1 MSTVIAFPREHYPT
15 LRIEEDASR
24 DVYWAYMHG
33 NHEVA
38 PVRSCFNS
46 ELVGDLRRYQDEL
59 GARLRNR
66 PLTTHQD
73 GGPVHLVL
81 GSVTDAFS
89 LGGDLALFSRLIQER
104 NREALHTYAHE
115 AVRLV
120 HGFHAGLHA
129 GAHTIAL
136 VQGDALGGGF
146 EIALSCHTIVAER
159 GVLMGLPEVLFD
171 LFPGMG
177 AYSFM
182 CQRVSPQVAEKIML
196 EGRMYTSDEFYK
208 MGLVDVLVPKGEG
221 LQAVEDAMRANRR
234 RPNARAALH
243 QVREPLPIGELMRI
257 TDIWVETALRLGDRS
272 IRTMDRLVRAQSRRG
287 GVTAA
292 AREVI

>member
-1 MSTVIAFPREHYPT
+1 MSTVIAFPREQYPS

-33 NHEVA
+33 NHA
-38 PVRSCFNS
+38 ARPGRSCFNS
-46 ELVGDLRRYQDEL
+46 ELVGDMRRYQDEL
-59 GARLRNR
+59 GGRLRNR
-66 PLTTHQD
+66 PIAQQHAAM
-73 GGPVHLVL
+73 VHLVI

-104 NREALHTYAHE
+104 NRDALRAYAHE

-120 HGFHAGLHA
+120 HGFHAGLNAGIHA
-129 GAHTIAL
+129 IAL
-136 VQGDALGGGF
+136 VEGDALGGGF

-182 CQRVSPQVAEKIML
+182 CQRVSSQLAEKIML
-196 EGRMYTSDEFYK
+196 EGRMYTSDEFHQ
-208 MGLVDVLVPKGEG
+208 MGLVDVLAPKGGG
-221 LQAVEDAMRANRR
+221 LQAVEDVMRSNRR
-234 RPNARAALH
+234 HPHARAALH
-243 QVREPLPIGELMRI
+243 QVRQPVPIQELMRI
-257 TDIWVETALRLGDRS
+257 TDIWVETALKLGDRS
-272 IRTMDRLVRAQSRRG
+272 IRTMERLVNAQSRRG
-287 GVTAA
+287 GVMPA
-292 AREVI
+292 AREVC

>member
-15 LRIEEDASR
+15 LRIDEDASR

-46 ELVGDLRRYQDEL
+46 QLVGDLRHYQDAL

-66 PLTTHQD
+66 PLTQQNN
-73 GGPVHLVL
+73 GPAHLVL

-104 NREALHTYAHE
+104 NRDALRTYAHE
-115 AVRLV
+115 AVHLV

-129 GAHTIAL
+129 GTHTIAL

-146 EIALSCHTIVAER
+146 EIALSCHTIVAEH

-182 CQRVSPQVAEKIML
+182 CQRISSQLAEKIML
-196 EGRMYTSDEFYK
+196 DGRMYTSDEFHK
-208 MGLVDVLVPKGEG
+208 MGLVDVLAPKGEG
-221 LQAVEDAMRANRR
+221 LQAVEDVMRANRR
-234 RPNARAALH
+234 HPNACAALH
-243 QVREPLPIGELMRI
+243 QVRQPVHMDELMRI
-257 TDIWVETALRLGDRS
+257 TDIWVETALRLGEKS
-272 IRTMDRLVRAQSRRG
+272 IRTMERLVRAQTRRG
-287 GVTAA
+287 AVTPA
-292 AREVI
+292 ARDGVR

>member
-1 MSTVIAFPREHYPT
+1 MSTVIAFPREQYPN
-15 LRIEEDASR
+15 LCIEEDASR

-46 ELVGDLRRYQDEL
+46 QLVGDLRRYQVEL
-59 GARLRNR
+59 GVRLRNR
-66 PLTTHQD
+66 PLAQQSA
-73 GGPVHLVL
+73 GPVHLVL

-89 LGGDLALFSRLIQER
+89 LGGDLALFSHLIQAR
-104 NREALHTYAHE
+104 NRKALRTYAHE

-159 GVLMGLPEVLFD
+159 GVLMGLPEVMFD

-182 CQRVSPQVAEKIML
+182 CQRVNPHLAEKIML

-234 RPNARAALH
+234 HPNARAALH
-243 QVREPLPIGELMRI
+243 QVRGPLPIGELMRI
-257 TDIWVETALRLGDRS
+257 TDIWVETALGLGEKS

-287 GVTAA
+287 GVTSA

>member
-15 LRIEEDASR
+15 LRSEEDASR
-24 DVYWAYMHG
+24 DVYWAHMHG
-33 NHEVA
+33 DHEVA

-46 ELVGDLRRYQDEL
+46 DLVGDLRRYQDEL

-66 PLTTHQD
+66 PLAHLD
-73 GGPVHLVL
+73 AGPVHLVL

-104 NREALHTYAHE
+104 NREALRAYAHE

-129 GAHTIAL
+129 GVHSIAM

-182 CQRVSPQVAEKIML
+182 CQRVSSQLAEKIML
-196 EGRMYTSDEFYK
+196 EGRMYTSDEFHK

-221 LQAVEDAMRANRR
+221 LQAVEDVMRANRR
-234 RPNARAALH
+234 HPNARAALH
-243 QVREPLPIGELMRI
+243 QVREPVPMSELMRI
-257 TDIWVETALRLGDRS
+257 TDIWVETALRLGDKS
-272 IRTMDRLVRAQSRRG
+272 IRTMERLVRAQSRRSEG
-287 GVTAA
+287 ASA
-292 AREVI
+292 AREVS

>member
-1 MSTVIAFPREHYPT
+1 MSTVIAFPRESYPT

-24 DVYWAYMHG
+24 DVHWIYMHG

-38 PVRSCFNS
+38 PVRSCFNT
-46 ELVGDLRRYQDEL
+46 ELVGDLRRYQDDL
-59 GARLRNR
+59 GSRLRNR
-66 PLTTHQD
+66 PLAQQNA
-73 GGPVHLVL
+73 GIVHLVI

-104 NREALHTYAHE
+104 NRDALRAYAHE

-120 HGFHAGLHA
+120 HGFHAGIHA
-129 GAHTIAL
+129 DAHTIAL

-182 CQRVSPQVAEKIML
+182 CQRVSPQLAEKIML
-196 EGRMYTSDEFYK
+196 EGRMYTSDEFHK
-208 MGLVDVLVPKGEG
+208 MGLVDVLAAKGGG
-221 LQAVEDAMRANRR
+221 LQAVEDAMRSNRR
-234 RPNARAALH
+234 NPHARAALH
-243 QVREPLPIGELMRI
+243 QVRQPLPIHELMRI
-257 TDIWVETALRLGDRS
+257 TDIWVETALKLGERS
-272 IRTMDRLVRAQSRRG
+272 IRTMERLVRAQSRRG
-287 GVTAA
+287 GIVPAV
-292 AREVI
+292 REVS

>member
-38 PVRSCFNS
+38 PVRSCFNN

-66 PLTTHQD
+66 PLAQQD
-73 GGPVHLVL
+73 AGPVHLVL
-81 GSVTDAFS
+81 GSITDAFS
-89 LGGDLALFSRLIQER
+89 LGGDLALFSSLIQER
-104 NREALHTYAHE
+104 NRDALRTYAHE

-159 GVLMGLPEVLFD
+159 GAVMGLPEVLFD

-182 CQRVSPQVAEKIML
+182 CQRVSPQLAEKIML
-196 EGRMYTSDEFYK
+196 EGRMYTSEEFYK
-208 MGLVDVLVPKGEG
+208 MGLVDVLAARGEG
-221 LQAVEDAMRANRR
+221 LHAVEDAIRSNRR
-234 RPNARAALH
+234 TPHARAALH
-243 QVREPLPIGELMRI
+243 QVREPVPMAELMRI
-257 TDIWVETALRLGDRS
+257 TDIWVETALKLGKKS
-272 IRTMDRLVRAQSRRG
+272 IRTMERLVRAQSRRG
-287 GVTAA
+287 ETASA
-292 AREVI
+292 AREVS

>member
-15 LRIEEDASR
+15 LRIEEDAAR

-38 PVRSCFNS
+38 PVRSCFNTD
-46 ELVGDLRRYQDEL
+46 LVGDLRRYQEEL

-66 PLTTHQD
+66 PLAQQD
-73 GGPVHLVL
+73 AGPIHLVL

-104 NREALHTYAHE
+104 NREALHEYAHE

-120 HGFHAGLHA
+120 HGFHAGLNA
-129 GAHTIAL
+129 GVHSIAL

-159 GVLMGLPEVLFD
+159 GAIMGLPEVLFD

-182 CQRVSPQVAEKIML
+182 CQRVSQQLAEKIML
-196 EGRMYTSDEFYK
+196 EGRMYTSEEFHR
-208 MGLVDVLVPKGEG
+208 MGLVDVLVPQGEG
-221 LQAVEDAMRANRR
+221 LHAVEEVMRANRR
-234 RPNARAALH
+234 HPHALAALH
-243 QVREPLPIGELMRI
+243 EVREPLPIAELMRI
-257 TDIWVETALRLGDRS
+257 TDIWVETALRLGDKS
-272 IRTMDRLVRAQSRRG
+272 IRTMERLVRAQSRRS
-287 GVTAA
+287 GVAPA
-292 AREVI
+292 ARVVS

>member
-24 DVYWAYMHG
+24 DVYWAHMHG
-33 NHEVA
+33 DHEVA

-46 ELVGDLRRYQDEL
+46 DLVGDLRRYQDEL

-66 PLTTHQD
+66 PLAHLD
-73 GGPVHLVL
+73 AGPVHLVL

-104 NREALHTYAHE
+104 NREALRAYAHE

-129 GAHTIAL
+129 GVHSIAM

-182 CQRVSPQVAEKIML
+182 CQRVSSQLAEKIML
-196 EGRMYTSDEFYK
+196 EGRMYTSDEFHK

-221 LQAVEDAMRANRR
+221 LQAVEDVMRANRR
-234 RPNARAALH
+234 HPNARAALH
-243 QVREPLPIGELMRI
+243 QVREPVPMSELMRI
-257 TDIWVETALRLGDRS
+257 TDIWVETALRLGDKS
-272 IRTMDRLVRAQSRRG
+272 IRTMERLVRAQSRRSEG
-287 GVTAA
+287 ASA
-292 AREVI
+292 AREVS